1 MARPLTA
8 KRVLKARKTP
18 GRYADGD
25 VPGLYL
31 QVTTPA
37 TRTSRGAASWVLRY
51 EVAGKER
58 MFGIGPLHTFSLK
71 EARARAK
78 LARQQL
84 KDGIDPID
92 ARKAAKAAAAL
103 EAAKAV
109 TFQQAAA
116 QYFESNRPKWT
127 NERHAREFVGSL
139 ERYAFPV
146 IGALPVSAID
156 IGLVLRVI
164 EPLWQRI
171 PETANRVRGRIE
183 MILDFAT
190 VRKWR
195 AGDNPARWGGNIE
208 HVLPARTVAAI
219 EHLAALPYAQMP
231 DFMSRLRARAGVS
244 ERALEFCILTTARPG
259 EVLRARWPEIDPVA
273 AVWTV
278 PPEHMK
284 KRKSSKPHR
293 VPLSKAAV
301 ALLEQLPDK
310 SADGPVF
317 VGSRPGEP
325 LGKDALQRALARMG
339 HADITVHGTARST
352 FRDWAA
358 ERTAFSYAARE
369 LALAHVVHS
378 KQSRAYERTDLLDER
393 RRLMEAWATF
403 CYSPSAAGEL
413 VPMRKAARP

>member
-8 KRVLKARKTP
+8 KRILKARKVP

-31 QVTTPA
+31 QVTAPP
-37 TRTSRGAASWVLRY
+37 TRTTRGAASWILRF
-51 EVAGKER
+51 ERDGHER
-58 MFGIGPLHTFSLK
+58 MLGLGPLAVVSLK
-71 EARARAK
+71 QARERAK
-78 LARQQL
+78 AARLQL
-84 KDGIDPID
+84 LDGADPIE
-92 ARKAAKAAAAL
+92 ARKAAKAARAL
-103 EAAKAV
+103 EAAKSV
-109 TFQQAAA
+109 TFREAAA
-116 QYFESNRPKWT
+116 QYFENNRPKWT

-139 ERYAFPV
+139 ERYAFSA

-183 MILDFAT
+183 MILDYAT

-208 HVLPARTVAAI
+208 HVLPARKAADI

-231 DFMSRLRARAGVS
+231 DFMSRLRAREGVA

-259 EVLRARWPEIDPVA
+259 EVLLARWPEIDLGA

-278 PPEHMK
+278 PPDHMK

-301 ALLEQLPDK
+301 ALLRDLPGK
-310 SADGPVF
+310 SVDGHVF
-317 VGSRPGEP
+317 IG
-325 LGKDALQRALARMG
+325 LGKNALQRALARMG
-339 HADITVHGTARST
+339 HTDVTVHGTARST
-352 FRDWAA
+352 FMDWAH
-358 ERTAFSYAARE
+358 ERSSFAKVVIDM
-369 LALAHVVHS
+369 ALAHTVGDKVEA
-378 KQSRAYERTDLLDER
+378 AYR
-393 RRLMEAWATF
+393 RGELFEKRRKLAEAWATF
-403 CYSPSAAGEL
+403 CYSPPVGVSEVTPL
-413 VPMRKAARP
+413 RRAARP